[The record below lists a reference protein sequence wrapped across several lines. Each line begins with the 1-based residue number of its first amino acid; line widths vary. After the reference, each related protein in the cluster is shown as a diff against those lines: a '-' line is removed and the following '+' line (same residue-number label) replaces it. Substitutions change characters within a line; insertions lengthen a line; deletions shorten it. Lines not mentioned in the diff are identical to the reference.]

1 MKFEKL
7 LAITT
12 PWEMVYAKFVPIVIV
27 PDVAVAEVTHVKL
40 EVSTQVI

>member
-27 PDVAVAEVTHVKL
+27 PDVSKILTLDDDTVL
-40 EVSTQVI
+40 